1 MMLMIIIMI
10 KAVLVIMLMIIIDD
24 HCGVDDS
31 HVDCDEMTRQGCGRI
46 IHNKNKN
53 IKHTTKIF

>member
-1 MMLMIIIMI
+1 MQIMLMIIIMI

-31 HVDCDEMTRQGCGRI
+31 HVDCDEMTRRGCGRI
-46 IHNKNKN
+46 IHNKK
-53 IKHTTKIF
+53 KT